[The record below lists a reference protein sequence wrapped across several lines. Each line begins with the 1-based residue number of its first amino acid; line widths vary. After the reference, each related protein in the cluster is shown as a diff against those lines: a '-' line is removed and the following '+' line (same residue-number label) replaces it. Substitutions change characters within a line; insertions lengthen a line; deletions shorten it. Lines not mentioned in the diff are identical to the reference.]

1 MSDLKVISRSFTI
14 LEAINVVDVVLS
26 KPQSELLIKGVYA
39 TNDPK
44 DIRST
49 LVGIDLCESAFFLST
64 QAQVETRILGPLL
77 VVWWIGLGSPQLN
90 EG

>member
-1 MSDLKVISRSFTI
+1 MSDLKVISRGFTI
-14 LEAINVVDVVLS
+14 LEAINVVDFVLG

-49 LVGIDLCESAFFLST
+49 LV
-64 QAQVETRILGPLL
+64 
-77 VVWWIGLGSPQLN
+77 
-90 EG
+90 